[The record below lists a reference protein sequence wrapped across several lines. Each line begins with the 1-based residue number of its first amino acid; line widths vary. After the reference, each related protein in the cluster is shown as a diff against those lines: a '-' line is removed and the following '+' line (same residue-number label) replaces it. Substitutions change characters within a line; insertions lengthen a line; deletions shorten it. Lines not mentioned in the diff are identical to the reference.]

1 MIMHP
6 STDLNT
12 MYTMLK
18 SPKEAANTQMVT
30 NTFLDMVLL
39 PKALEMTF
47 ALPQEL
53 DGVIP

>member
-1 MIMHP
+1 
-6 STDLNT
+6 
-12 MYTMLK
+12 MLK
-18 SPKEAANTQMVT
+18 SAKEAANTQMVT